1 MKVHNQFARIASW
14 CALLCIDV
22 VLWNKELKFCYKK
35 VWKIYVK
42 MMCRFRRWRWSCHH
56 CFLKWSQIMRCLWNG
71 LNRPHCGMT
80 SLLIGLEW
88 QPSGNLPLK
97 KSFNVIST
105 DTKAIKLVLPIEFR
119 SQSDND
125 SIYIEILLLI
135 SHFFS
140 PRLTLGVRNTCHCV
154 RAFL

>member
-14 CALLCIDV
+14 CAFFCIDV

-42 MMCRFRRWRWSCHH
+42 MMCRCRRWSCHH
-56 CFLKWSQIMRCLWNG
+56 CSLKWSQIMRCLWSG

-125 SIYIEILLLI
+125 SIYIEILPLI
-135 SHFFS
+135 SQFFS
-140 PRLTLGVRNTCHCV
+140 PRLTLGVRNITCHCV